1 MEFQHTLEFAKTADN
16 NDKLKYFRDEF
27 HIPQHNCKPT
37 IYFTGNSL
45 GLQPKKTK
53 EIIFQELDD
62 WAKYGVEG
70 HFMANRPWVSYHELF
85 PALLSPIIGGHPS
98 EIVAMNQLTSNLHF
112 LFVSFYRPTKSRY
125 KIIMEGKAFPSDQ
138 YAVESQVKFHGFL
151 PDDAIIEVFPREG
164 ETCLRTEDI
173 TDAIEKNKDSIALV
187 FFSGVNY
194 YTGQVFDIKS
204 ITQKAKEINA
214 ICGFDLA
221 HAAGNV
227 ELNLHDWGVD
237 FATWC
242 SYKYLNSGPGGVSGV
257 FIHEKHSKEFSLPRF
272 TGWWGHDKN
281 TRFKMDKT
289 FVPMEG
295 AEGWQLSNA
304 PVLSMAAHYASLK
317 VFEASGFENLLHKSK
332 LLTDYLVF
340 LLQDLHQQGTITIIT
355 PFNTPERGC
364 QISMLIKNNGKQVY
378 DGLMKEGVIVDWR
391 EPDVIRLAPVPLYN
405 SFEDVYNFITILRGL
420 LKYKVL

>member
-1 MEFQHTLEFAKTADN
+1 MDFQNTLDFAKALDTS
-16 NDKLKYFRDEF
+16 DKLKSFRDEF
-27 HIPQHNCKPT
+27 LIPFNNGKPS

-70 HFMANRPWVSYHELF
+70 HFMASRPWVSYHELF
-85 PALLSPIIGGHPS
+85 PSLLSPIIGGHSS

-151 PDDAIIEVFPREG
+151 PDNAIIEVFPREG

-173 TDAIEKNKDSIALV
+173 IDAIEKNKETIALV

-194 YTGQVFDIKS
+194 YTGQVFDMKS
-204 ITQKAKEINA
+204 IAKKTQEINA
-214 ICGFDLA
+214 VCGFDLA

-227 ELNLHDWGVD
+227 ELHLHDWGVD
-237 FATWC
+237 FAAWC
-242 SYKYLNSGPGGVSGV
+242 SYKYLNSGPGGVGGA
-257 FIHEKHSKEFSLPRF
+257 FIHQKHSKEFSLPRF
-272 TGWWGHDKN
+272 TGWWGHDKS

-289 FVPMEG
+289 FVPMQG

-317 VFEASGFENLLHKSK
+317 VFEEAGFKNLLEKSK
-332 LLTDYLVF
+332 NLTDYLVF
-340 LLQDLHQQGTITIIT
+340 LIKELHESGKINIIT
-355 PFNTPERGC
+355 PLESPERGC
-364 QISMLIKNNGKQVY
+364 QISLLLKNNGKQVY
-378 DGLMKEGVIVDWR
+378 DGLFKEGVIVDWR
-391 EPDVIRLAPVPLYN
+391 EPNVLRLAPVPLYN
-405 SFEDVYNFITILRGL
+405 NFVDVFGFAKKLEKLIENI
-420 LKYKVL
+420 